1 VPHRQNSDVAQA
13 GPSTDDNFCGS
24 KAGATF
30 GFAKI
35 SMGSGLKLRAS
46 QRCRNIVFPT
56 PEMEDADDKFSG

>member
-1 VPHRQNSDVAQA
+1 LLYRRSPLEPVHPCQ
-13 GPSTDDNFCGS
+13 FLGS

-30 GFAKI
+30 YLAKI